1 MFLAGVVVASLLAI
15 AAPAWS
21 GEIRGGCDIRF
32 RASATLHDFSG
43 TASCLPFSAELARGE
58 GGSAVIPSVELQV
71 PVDGMDTGNAD
82 RDAQMRDM
90 FQVEKFPRIHG
101 AVRDIDVDA
110 VRRAMAK
117 EGRAVLELVL
127 RIRGVERRIPT
138 AVTALREQGN
148 RVELEVEFP
157 ISLKDFG
164 LKPPRILFIRVRDRI
179 EVRGNV
185 RVEVS
190 S

>member
-1 MFLAGVVVASLLAI
+1 MFLSGVVVASLLAL

-32 RASATLHDFSG
+32 FARATLHDFSG
-43 TASCLPFSAELARGE
+43 TAACLPFSAAPARGP
-58 GGSAVIPSVELQV
+58 GGSTVISSVELQV
-71 PVDGMDTGNAD
+71 PVDGMDTGNAE

-90 FQVEKFPRIHG
+90 FQAGRFPRIRG
-101 AVRDIDVDA
+101 TVRDIDVKA
-110 VRRAMAK
+110 VREAMAR
-117 EGRAVLELVL
+117 EGRAVLDLL
-127 RIRGVERRIPT
+127 LGIRDVERRIPA
-138 AVTALREQGN
+138 AVTALREEGN

-157 ISLKDFG
+157 VSLKEFG
-164 LKPPRILFIRVRDRI
+164 LKPPRILFIRVRDRV

-185 RVEVS
+185 RIEVS

>member
-1 MFLAGVVVASLLAI
+1 MFLAGVVVASLLAL
-15 AAPAWS
+15 AAPAS
-21 GEIRGGCDIRF
+21 TGEIRGGCDIRF
-32 RASATLHDFSG
+32 LATATLHDFSG
-43 TASCLPFSAELARGE
+43 TASCLPFSAELARGP
-58 GGSAVIPSVELQV
+58 GGTAVISSVELQV

-90 FQVEKFPRIHG
+90 FQRDRYPRIHG
-101 AVRDIDVDA
+101 TVRDIDVDA

-117 EGRAVLELVL
+117 DGGAVLDLVL
-127 RIRGVERRIPT
+127 RIRDVERRIPA
-138 AVTALREQGN
+138 AVTGLREQGN
-148 RVELEVEFP
+148 RVELDVEFP
-157 ISLKDFG
+157 VSLKDFG
-164 LKPPRILFIRVRDRI
+164 LKPPRILFIRVRDRV